1 MLVKRV
7 NHFDRKRIDY
17 ESTYEE
23 FLSNYNSFLFLTRT
37 HRLATEIYK
46 VDNDLSAE
54 YFENLFDFK
63 DRYTAPIFL
72 SLFIYLFIFH
82 QL

>member
-1 MLVKRV
+1 MIEKELIMKVHMK
-7 NHFDRKRIDY
+7 
-17 ESTYEE
+17 SS
-23 FLSNYNSFLFLTRT
+23 FLIITHFLFLTRT